1 MKYVCELCG
10 MTYDEAAGDPK
21 HKIPEGT
28 SFADLP
34 SDFTCPVCGS
44 EKEGFTQLENGA
56 SVKSDNAAKYH
67 SQR

>member
-10 MTYDEAAGDPK
+10 MIYDEASGDPK

-28 SFADLP
+28 LFTDLP
-34 SDFTCPVCGS
+34 SDYTCPICGC
-44 EKEGFTQLENGA
+44 EKETFVQIGSGA
-56 SVKSDNAAKYH
+56 SVKPENDTKYH